1 MSTSNRPK
9 TAWTMLFRVVD
20 RLRAKS
26 ARNVSIPNMKITLG
40 KIRIINYLFV
50 REGEPPMLKEIAET
64 FGLTS
69 GAVSQTVDAL
79 AADGVVERI
88 PSAVDR
94 RSVHITLT
102 PFGLSIR
109 KQLESY
115 LTDVMSGILDD
126 VPEDKQEAFMEVLQ
140 DMSCRKH
147 SWRSCRTCP
156 RRSPRPSGSRARR
169 SSAED
174 RPPGRL
180 SRFVPIRETALP
192 RWRSRFFVD
201 SRKG

>member
-1 MSTSNRPK
+1 
-9 TAWTMLFRVVD
+9 MLFRVVD

-26 ARNVSIPNMKITLG
+26 ARNVSIPNTKITLG

-140 DMSCRKH
+140 DMSETFTETQRI
-147 SWRSCRTCP
+147 
-156 RRSPRPSGSRARR
+156 A
-169 SSAED
+169 
-174 RPPGRL
+174 
-180 SRFVPIRETALP
+180 RETIK
-192 RWRSRFFVD
+192 R
-201 SRKG
+201 

>member
-1 MSTSNRPK
+1 MEIQPPPYGNQGKQKMSITNRPK

-50 REGEPPMLKEIAET
+50 REGEPPMVKEIAEM

-88 PSAVDR
+88 PSSVDR
-94 RSVHITLT
+94 RSVHVSLT
-102 PFGLSIR
+102 PFGKEIR
-109 KQLESY
+109 NQLEVY
-115 LTDVMSGILDD
+115 LTDVMSGILDEI
-126 VPEDKQEAFMEVLQ
+126 PEEKQEAFLEVLQ
-140 DMSCRKH
+140 DMSETFTETQRI
-147 SWRSCRTCP
+147 
-156 RRSPRPSGSRARR
+156 ARESIKR
-169 SSAED
+169 
-174 RPPGRL
+174 
-180 SRFVPIRETALP
+180 
-192 RWRSRFFVD
+192 
-201 SRKG
+201 

>member
-1 MSTSNRPK
+1 MVKMAASNRPK

-26 ARNVSIPNMKITLG
+26 ARNVTIPNMKITLG

-79 AADGVVERI
+79 TADGVVERI
-88 PSAVDR
+88 PSSVDR

-126 VPEDKQEAFMEVLQ
+126 VPEEKQEAFLEVLQ
-140 DMSCRKH
+140 DMSETFTETQRI
-147 SWRSCRTCP
+147 
-156 RRSPRPSGSRARR
+156 A
-169 SSAED
+169 
-174 RPPGRL
+174 
-180 SRFVPIRETALP
+180 RETIK
-192 RWRSRFFVD
+192 R
-201 SRKG
+201 

>member
-1 MSTSNRPK
+1 MPTSNRPK

-140 DMSCRKH
+140 DMSETFTETQRI
-147 SWRSCRTCP
+147 
-156 RRSPRPSGSRARR
+156 A
-169 SSAED
+169 
-174 RPPGRL
+174 
-180 SRFVPIRETALP
+180 RETIK
-192 RWRSRFFVD
+192 R
-201 SRKG
+201 

>member
-102 PFGLSIR
+102 PFGISIR

-140 DMSCRKH
+140 DMSETFTETQRI
-147 SWRSCRTCP
+147 
-156 RRSPRPSGSRARR
+156 A
-169 SSAED
+169 
-174 RPPGRL
+174 
-180 SRFVPIRETALP
+180 RETIK
-192 RWRSRFFVD
+192 R
-201 SRKG
+201 

>member
-126 VPEDKQEAFMEVLQ
+126 VPEDKQEAFMEVL
-140 DMSCRKH
+140 
-147 SWRSCRTCP
+147 
-156 RRSPRPSGSRARR
+156 
-169 SSAED
+169 
-174 RPPGRL
+174 
-180 SRFVPIRETALP
+180 
-192 RWRSRFFVD
+192 
-201 SRKG
+201 

>member
-140 DMSCRKH
+140 DMSETFTETQRALNA
-147 SWRSCRTCP
+147 
-156 RRSPRPSGSRARR
+156 PSMPSRY
-169 SSAED
+169 S
-174 RPPGRL
+174 
-180 SRFVPIRETALP
+180 LP
-192 RWRSRFFVD
+192 L
-201 SRKG
+201 

>member
-115 LTDVMSGILDD
+115 LTDVMSGILDEI
-126 VPEDKQEAFMEVLQ
+126 PEDKQEAFLEVLQ
-140 DMSCRKH
+140 DMSETFTETQRI
-147 SWRSCRTCP
+147 
-156 RRSPRPSGSRARR
+156 ARESIKR
-169 SSAED
+169 
-174 RPPGRL
+174 
-180 SRFVPIRETALP
+180 
-192 RWRSRFFVD
+192 
-201 SRKG
+201 

>member
-1 MSTSNRPK
+1 MSITNRPK

-50 REGEPPMLKEIAET
+50 REGEPPMVKEIAEM

-88 PSAVDR
+88 PSSVDR
-94 RSVHITLT
+94 RSVHVSLT
-102 PFGLSIR
+102 PFGKSIR
-109 KQLESY
+109 KQLEVY
-115 LTDVMSGILDD
+115 LTDVMTGILDE
-126 VPEDKQEAFMEVLQ
+126 VSEEKQEAFLEVLQ
-140 DMSCRKH
+140 DMSDTFTETQRI
-147 SWRSCRTCP
+147 
-156 RRSPRPSGSRARR
+156 ARESIKR
-169 SSAED
+169 
-174 RPPGRL
+174 
-180 SRFVPIRETALP
+180 
-192 RWRSRFFVD
+192 
-201 SRKG
+201 